1 MGGDLTITFPGGENM
16 QGFLERSRRGI
27 EAVVWEAE
35 AAGVDRGAV
44 VAHGGTWLAVMSA
57 FGRPEWELYRWQP
70 ENCRGWRVEVRRE
83 PLELRVLE
91 AL

>member
-1 MGGDLTITFPGGENM
+1 M
-16 QGFLERSRRGI
+16 
-27 EAVVWEAE
+27 VWEAE